1 MSGDHKEN
9 DGRDGSD
16 GANAKDPT
24 NTTRPARPS
33 LVMDEAARSRATRNL
48 ADKPVEPSDRL
59 NSPAIAE
66 PSRATVGYDQGVR
79 DPAIAARTE
88 VDPPAVELRAVAPS
102 IDSGPVLEGMTQ
114 PGVGAQHC
122 PVCGAFAQHLV
133 KCAECGHQ
141 FEDPRIGTIVA
152 GRYRVDSLIGAGG
165 FGRVYRGTHLTL
177 GEPVAIKFL
186 LEEFSNRPEQRAR
199 FKREAVALAKIR
211 HPSIVA
217 VHDYGEHLGELYMV
231 MELVRG
237 TQLFDRIRDEHGAL
251 MPLARVAALVD
262 QVLAVLEV
270 AHALGIVHRDLKPE
284 NVMLLE
290 TEDRTDHIKVL
301 DFGLALM
308 DDRIGGD
315 RLTATRAVQG
325 TPIYMSPE
333 QCRGRDVGAATDI
346 YAVGVMLFELL
357 SGNAPFDGDSVPDIM
372 AKHLFVEP
380 PTLREA
386 GAEVPAGIEAL
397 VASALSKRAEE
408 RPTARAFREQL
419 ARALRGDDEATKA
432 ALQTQQR
439 VENAALTREQ
449 RVLVE
454 ASAEHPRPRD
464 LIAPSDGGLMPR
476 AYLCLADASVA
487 EALRGA
493 LAAHGVNGVV
503 WRQEGP
509 PSETVLSKRPAKVI
523 VVSGLDSVQRV
534 KDLRAAPHTAKTPV
548 IVLEANAPT
557 PEYIRAGASDVVAPG
572 SSQEVVCKQIVR
584 LIRRGR

>member
-1 MSGDHKEN
+1 MSGDHNGN
-9 DGRDGSD
+9 DGRDGD
-16 GANAKDPT
+16 NGANAKDPT
-24 NTTRPARPS
+24 DTTRPARPS
-33 LVMDEAARSRATRNL
+33 LVMDDAARSRATRDL
-48 ADKPVEPSDRL
+48 ADKPVEPSDRW
-59 NSPAIAE
+59 SAPAVAE

-79 DPAIAARTE
+79 DPALAARTE
-88 VDPPAVELRAVAPS
+88 VDRPAVDPRAVAPT

-122 PVCGAFAQHLV
+122 PVCGAYAQHLV

-141 FEDPRIGTIVA
+141 FEDPRIGTIVS

-357 SGNAPFDGDSVPDIM
+357 SGSAPFEGDSVPDIM
-372 AKHLFVEP
+372 AKHMYVEP
-380 PTLREA
+380 PTLSEK
-386 GAEVPAGIEAL
+386 GADVPAGIEAL
-397 VASALSKRAEE
+397 VASALSKKAEE

-419 ARALRGDDEATKA
+419 ARALRGDDEATKD

-449 RVLVE
+449 RALVE

-464 LIAPSDGGLMPR
+464 SIAPADGGSMPR

-493 LAAHGVNGVV
+493 LAVHRVNGVV
-503 WRQEGP
+503 WKQEGV

-523 VVSGLDSVQRV
+523 VVSGVDSVQRV
-534 KDLRAAPHTAKTPV
+534 KELRAAAHTAKTPV
-548 IVLEANAPT
+548 MVLDANAST

>member
-1 MSGDHKEN
+1 MSGDHN
-9 DGRDGSD
+9 GDDGRAGD

-24 NTTRPARPS
+24 ETTKPARPS
-33 LVMDEAARSRATRNL
+33 LVMDEAARATRAL
-48 ADKPVEPSDRL
+48 GETPAELSDR
-59 NSPAIAE
+59 SIVAAQE
-66 PSRATVGYDQGVR
+66 PWRSSVGYDQGAR
-79 DPAIAARTE
+79 DPALAARTE
-88 VDPPAVELRAVAPS
+88 VDAPAVDLHAVAPLL
-102 IDSGPVLEGMTQ
+102 DSGPVLEGMTQ
-114 PGVGAQHC
+114 PGLGAQHC
-122 PVCGAFAQHLV
+122 PVCGAFAQYLV
-133 KCAECGHQ
+133 QCAECGHQ
-141 FEDPRIGTIVA
+141 FEDPRIGTIVS

-237 TQLFDRIRDEHGAL
+237 RPLSDRIRDEHGAL
-251 MPLARVAALVD
+251 MPLARVAALID

-308 DDRIGGD
+308 DDRMGGD

-333 QCRGRDVGAATDI
+333 QCRGRDVGAPTDI

-357 SGNAPFDGDSVPDIM
+357 SGSAPFEGDSVPDIM
-372 AKHLFVEP
+372 AKHMFVEP
-380 PTLREA
+380 PTLSEK

-397 VASALSKRAEE
+397 VASALSKRAEV

-419 ARALRGDDEATKA
+419 ARALRGEDEASKD
-432 ALQTQQR
+432 ALQAQQR
-439 VENAALTREQ
+439 VEHAALTREQ
-449 RVLVE
+449 RALVE

-464 LIAPSDGGLMPR
+464 SIAPTDGGSMPR
-476 AYLCLADASVA
+476 AYLCLADASAA
-487 EALRGA
+487 ESLRDA
-493 LAAHGVNGVV
+493 LAVHGVSGVV
-503 WRQEGP
+503 WKQEGLP
-509 PSETVLSKRPAKVI
+509 TEAVLSKRPAKVI
-523 VVSGLDSVQRV
+523 VGSGSDSVQRV
-534 KDLRAAPHTAKTPV
+534 KELRATAHTAKTPV
-548 IVLEANAPT
+548 LVLDANAST